1 MSFSQEVKLEL
12 SEVECTTHA
21 EMKAQAYGMTI
32 FSKLHRTDKA
42 LFATESQTVARVYS
56 QLMTIITGSIF
67 DVNIPLNRKSLRDKQ
82 ITVTSPDFADRNSL
96 LLYFGHIENELSL
109 HINRANFESE
119 ESFPSFLRGA
129 FLSYGNVTDP
139 QKDYHLEFVS
149 PFQNLAK
156 DLSCLIEEIEQ
167 LTVKPKLI
175 NRKGSFIIYLKDSEG
190 ISDLLTLIGAQMSA
204 LKIIQ
209 EKMVK
214 SVRNTINRKI
224 NSETANSNK
233 TAKASAKQLL
243 AIDRIKKKRGL
254 ESLPSELYELAIL
267 RVENPESSLREL
279 GEMLNPPIS
288 RSGVNHRM
296 ERIMELAEE
305 LTGG

>member
-1 MSFSQEVKLEL
+1 MSFSQEVKSEL
-12 SEVECTTHA
+12 AGVECKTIS

-32 FSKLHRTDKA
+32 FSKLQRSDKV
-42 LFATESQTVARVYS
+42 LFATESSMIARTYS
-56 QLMTIITGSIF
+56 MLMTLITGSIF

-82 ITVTSPDFADRNSL
+82 ITVTSPDFPSRNIL
-96 LLYFGHIENELSL
+96 LKFFGHSSDELSL
-109 HINRANFESE
+109 HINRANFDSE

-156 DLSCLIEEIEQ
+156 DLSYLIEEIEQ
-167 LTVKPKLI
+167 LAVKPKII
-175 NRKGSFIIYLKDSEG
+175 NRKGSFIVYLKDSDG

-204 LKIIQ
+204 LQIIQ
-209 EKMVK
+209 EKMLK
-214 SVRNTINRKI
+214 SVRNTVNRKI

-243 AIDRIKKKRGL
+243 AIDKIKKKRGL
-254 ESLPSELYELAIL
+254 ESLPNDLYELAIL

-279 GEMLNPPIS
+279 GEMLSPPIS
-288 RSGVNHRM
+288 RSGVNHRI

-305 LTGG
+305 LG

>member
-1 MSFSQEVKLEL
+1 MSFSQEVKSEL
-12 SEVECTTHA
+12 AGVECKTIS

-32 FSKLHRTDKA
+32 FSKLQRSDKV
-42 LFATESQTVARVYS
+42 LFATESPMIARTYS
-56 QLMTIITGSIF
+56 LLMTLITGSIF

-82 ITVTSPDFADRNSL
+82 ITVTSPDFPSRNIL
-96 LLYFGHIENELSL
+96 LKFFGHSSDELSL
-109 HINRANFESE
+109 HINRANFDSE

-156 DLSCLIEEIEQ
+156 DLSYLIEEIEQ
-167 LTVKPKLI
+167 LAVKPKII
-175 NRKGSFIIYLKDSEG
+175 NRKGSFIVYLKDSDG

-204 LKIIQ
+204 LQIIQ
-209 EKMVK
+209 EKMLK
-214 SVRNTINRKI
+214 SVRNTVNRKI

-243 AIDRIKKKRGL
+243 AIDKIKKKRGL
-254 ESLPSELYELAIL
+254 ESLPNDCMS
-267 RVENPESSLREL
+267 
-279 GEMLNPPIS
+279 
-288 RSGVNHRM
+288 
-296 ERIMELAEE
+296 
-305 LTGG
+305 

>member
-1 MSFSQEVKLEL
+1 MSFSQEVKSEL
-12 SEVECTTHA
+12 SGVECRTFA
-21 EMKAQAYGMTI
+21 EIKAQAYGMTI
-32 FSKLHRTDKA
+32 FSKLQKNDTT
-42 LFATESQTVARVYS
+42 LFATESASAARVYS
-56 QLMTIITGSIF
+56 QLLTLMTGGIF
-67 DVNIPLNRKSLRDKQ
+67 DVNIPLNRKSLRDKL
-82 ITVTSPDFADRNSL
+82 ITVTSPNFLDRNDL
-96 LLYFGHIENELSL
+96 LIFFGHNKDELSL

-129 FLSYGNVTDP
+129 FLAYGNVTDP

-156 DLSCLIEEIEQ
+156 DLSYLIEEIEQ
-167 LTVKPKLI
+167 LTVKPKII
-175 NRKGSFIIYLKDSEG
+175 NRKGSFIVYLKDSEG

-209 EKMVK
+209 EKMLK
-214 SVRNTINRKI
+214 SVRNTVNRRI

-243 AIDRIKKKRGL
+243 AIEKIKKKRGL
-254 ESLPSELYELAIL
+254 ESLPSELYDLAVL
-267 RVENPESSLREL
+267 RLENPESSLREL

-288 RSGVNHRM
+288 RSGVNHRI

-305 LTGG
+305 LG

>member
-42 LFATESQTVARVYS
+42 LFATESQTAARVYS

>member
-1 MSFSQEVKLEL
+1 MFSFNDRRK
-12 SEVECTTHA
+12 
-21 EMKAQAYGMTI
+21 
-32 FSKLHRTDKA
+32 
-42 LFATESQTVARVYS
+42 
-56 QLMTIITGSIF
+56 
-67 DVNIPLNRKSLRDKQ
+67 LNRKSLRDKQ
-82 ITVTSPDFADRNSL
+82 ITVTSPDFPSRNIL
-96 LLYFGHIENELSL
+96 LKFFGHSSDELSL
-109 HINRANFESE
+109 HINRANFDSE

-156 DLSCLIEEIEQ
+156 DLSYLIEEIEQ
-167 LTVKPKLI
+167 LAVKPKII
-175 NRKGSFIIYLKDSEG
+175 NRKGSFIVYLKDSDG

-204 LKIIQ
+204 LQIIQ
-209 EKMVK
+209 EKMLK
-214 SVRNTINRKI
+214 SVRNTVNRKI

-243 AIDRIKKKRGL
+243 AIDKIKKKRGL
-254 ESLPSELYELAIL
+254 ESLPNDLYELAIL

-279 GEMLNPPIS
+279 GEMLSPPIS
-288 RSGVNHRM
+288 RSGVNHRI

-305 LTGG
+305 LG

>member
-1 MSFSQEVKLEL
+1 MSFSKEVKFEL
-12 SEVECTTHA
+12 AETECQTLA
-21 EMKAQAYGMTI
+21 DIKAQAYGMTI
-32 FSKLHRTDKA
+32 FSKLHRTDKI
-42 LFATESQTVARVYS
+42 LFATESSSAARTYS
-56 QLMTIITGSIF
+56 QLMTLLTECSF
-67 DVNIPLNRKSLRDKQ
+67 DVIIPLSKKSFRDKF
-82 ITVTSPDFADRNSL
+82 ITVTSPSFSDRNAL
-96 LLYFGHIENELSL
+96 LKFFGHSNDELSL

-129 FLSYGNVTDP
+129 FLAYGNVTDP

-167 LTVKPKLI
+167 LSVKPKII
-175 NRKGSFIIYLKDSEG
+175 NRKGSFIVYFKDSEG

-209 EKMVK
+209 EKMLK
-214 SVRNTINRKI
+214 SVRNTVNRKI

-243 AIDRIKKKRGL
+243 AIEKIKKKRGL
-254 ESLPSELYELAIL
+254 ESLPIELYDLAVL
-267 RVENPESSLREL
+267 RLENPESSLREL

-296 ERIMELAEE
+296 ERIMEMAEE
-305 LTGG
+305 LTEK